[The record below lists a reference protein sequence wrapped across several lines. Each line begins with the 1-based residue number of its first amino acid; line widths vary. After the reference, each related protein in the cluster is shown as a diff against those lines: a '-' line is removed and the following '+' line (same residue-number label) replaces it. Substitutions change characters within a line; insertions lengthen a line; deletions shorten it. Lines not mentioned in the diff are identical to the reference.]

1 MDSGAGRKRGGYKM
15 IVIIILLVIFSIIWG
30 GRELIELLEQGSPAS
45 DSNILE
51 MLELKQ
57 SEYYLDKH
65 WSGTFQLSAR
75 SYDTEKIIKTRY
87 SILFPYYINNVGVI
101 PVWYKSVKVL
111 NQMFEE
117 QIANSKYKVTKRD
130 KLGLK

>member
-1 MDSGAGRKRGGYKM
+1 M
-15 IVIIILLVIFSIIWG
+15 IGLVILLFILFIIWG
-30 GRELIELLEQGSPAS
+30 GRELFELLEEGTPAS
-45 DSNILE
+45 DSDILE
-51 MLELKQ
+51 MLELNKGK
-57 SEYYLDKH
+57 YYLERNWESNFELK
-65 WSGTFQLSAR
+65 AR
-75 SYDTEKIIKTRY
+75 SYDAEKIVKTRY

-117 QIANSKYKVTKRD
+117 QIVNSRYKITKRD